1 MKYIFN
7 IQNYSQSRNLACIS
21 LGSLMKIEIT
31 KTLKDNKLEPIPID
45 ESVIMNSYNI
55 LLNESIKLFN
65 LDDNVFIL
73 YYIDI

>member
-1 MKYIFN
+1 
-7 IQNYSQSRNLACIS
+7 
-21 LGSLMKIEIT
+21 MKIEIT